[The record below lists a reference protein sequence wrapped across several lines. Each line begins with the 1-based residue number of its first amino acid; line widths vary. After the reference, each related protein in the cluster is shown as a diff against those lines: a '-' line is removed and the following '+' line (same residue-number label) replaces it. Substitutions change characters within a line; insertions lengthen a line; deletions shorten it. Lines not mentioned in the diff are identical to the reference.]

1 MSGDLFF
8 LFNDDND
15 SDKAAGFVIMSSV
28 RQAKQGRSS
37 CRLVREQVMM
47 ATDNDDEI
55 SEHGL
60 LGFSR
65 TMFIDKNIEEPP
77 IGKNNKYIWW
87 QANFNR

>member
-8 LFNDDND
+8 LFYDDND

-60 LGFSR
+60 LGLTR
-65 TMFIDKNIEEPP
+65 MMFIEKNKKEPL
-77 IGKNNKYIWW
+77 I
-87 QANFNR
+87 A